1 MNINVIKFF
10 EKYDADPELQKRVAD
25 AVNAYPGSLELREAL
40 VEACLLPFAEELGRL
55 PWSISRSTRPR
66 NATQSTRMSSLPRRI
81 SPPRMTMRITGLR
94 ARAGQTTSRRSAQ
107 DSINY
112 DPGSFAGIF

>member
-40 VEACLLPFAEELGRL
+40 AKCLILHCHDPRILTSVTCGSPCAGLQNGLQFFVCNLFGLKA
-55 PWSISRSTRPR
+55 PDASTL
-66 NATQSTRMSSLPRRI
+66 S
-81 SPPRMTMRITGLR
+81 
-94 ARAGQTTSRRSAQ
+94 
-107 DSINY
+107 DS
-112 DPGSFAGIF
+112 F

>member
-40 VEACLLPFAEELGRL
+40 VEACLLPFAEELGL
-55 PWSISRSTRPR
+55 PFTVVDHKDVELTEEDLAAEDDDEDYWLEGKGWTNDES
-66 NATQSTRMSSLPRRI
+66 AFC
-81 SPPRMTMRITGLR
+81 TG
-94 ARAGQTTSRRSAQ
+94 QH
-107 DSINY
+107 
-112 DPGSFAGIF
+112 

>member
-40 VEACLLPFAEELGRL
+40 VEACLLPFAEELGL
-55 PWSISRSTRPR
+55 PFTVVDLKVYD
-66 NATQSTRMSSLPRRI
+66 ATQSTRMSSSPRRI